1 MAKISM
7 LIKDDDLAEIDAQAG
22 GNRTAFMVEAAL
34 ERARHRRRDFE
45 DAEIE
50 RLCAENADET
60 LAVYRD
66 WEVTM
71 ADGLNDED

>member
-7 LIKDDDLAEIDAQAG
+7 LIPDELLVEIDAQAG

-34 ERARHRRRDFE
+34 DRARRVRREKLDREIIASLESDS
-45 DAEIE
+45 DADSTEH
-50 RLCAENADET
+50 AA
-60 LAVYRD
+60 

-71 ADGLNDED
+71 NDGLE